1 MSIFPVCVIT
11 SVTKISLLAEMGIC
25 AQAHVEF
32 AVNTAVWI
40 HVWARVVWGVFDA
53 ITGSIGTLEK

>member
-1 MSIFPVCVIT
+1 MIT
-11 SVTKISLLAEMGIC
+11 STAKMSLLAEMGIC

-40 HVWARVVWGVFDA
+40 HPKPHVPKHVFDA
-53 ITGSIGTLEK
+53 ITASIGPPEK